1 MFRLFESP
9 QHACLYAQYRP
20 DPPAALISRVLE
32 FVRRTAPL
40 ERAVDVGCGS
50 GQNTRLLAPH
60 FTSVLATDISPA
72 QIAEAAATNPHDAVR
87 YEVAPAEEIPAPD
100 GSVNLVTASTCYHYF
115 DRSRFLAEVDRV
127 LAPGGVIAIYTCMK
141 FEPHLNDGS
150 VWTECKNVLN
160 SVFDVSLKDH
170 WPLTLEDFEE
180 TYRGAMRLIKYPD
193 VLWDE
198 KSYFIEQPLSIEPI
212 LGEISTWAGFKNMV
226 TSCGAEK
233 GEELL
238 QDVRKRL
245 LDVIADGE
253 KRGIDT
259 AAATVRRYYYFI
271 MARKPVVAALTE
283 PQDVSACQDN
293 I

>member
-1 MFRLFESP
+1 MLRLFESP
-9 QHACLYAQYRP
+9 QHARLYAQYRP

-40 ERAVDVGCGS
+40 GRAVDVGCGS

-87 YEVAPAEEIPAPD
+87 YEVAPAEEILAPD

-115 DRSRFLAEVDRV
+115 DRPRFLAEADRV
-127 LAPGGVIAIYTCMK
+127 LAPGGVIAIYVYLEYEVRLK
-141 FEPHLNDGS
+141 DGS
-150 VWTECKNVLN
+150 VWAECENVLN
-160 SVFDVSLKDH
+160 SVFYVDLKGH
-170 WPLTLEDFEE
+170 WPVPLEDTVGIYKEV
-180 TYRGAMRLIKYPD
+180 MRLIKYPD
-193 VLWDE
+193 AIWDE
-198 KSYFIEQPLSIEPI
+198 ENHFIELPLSSDQV
-212 LGEISTWAGFKNMV
+212 LGEIRSWAGFRDMV
-226 TSCGAEK
+226 TAYGAEK

-259 AAATVRRYYYFI
+259 AAATVRRPCLL
-271 MARKPVVAALTE
+271 MLARKPVAAVA
-283 PQDVSACQDN
+283 SARRTCLGKL
-293 I
+293 

>member
-9 QHACLYAQYRP
+9 QHARLYAQYRP

-32 FVRRTAPL
+32 FVRRTTPL

-115 DRSRFLAEVDRV
+115 DRPRFLAEVDRV
-127 LAPGGVIAIYTCMK
+127 LAPGGVIAINTCMR
-141 FEPHLNDGS
+141 FEPHLNDES
-150 VWTECKNVLN
+150 EWTECKKVLN
-160 SVFDVSLKDH
+160 NVPDVDLKDH
-170 WPLTLEDFEE
+170 WPVSPKDVEE
-180 TYRGAMRLIKYPD
+180 IYRGAVRLIKYPD
-193 VLWDE
+193 VVWDE
-198 KSYFIEQPLSIEPI
+198 SYFIEQPLLVEQI

-233 GEELL
+233 GGELL

-245 LDVIADGE
+245 LVVIADGE

-259 AAATVRRYYYFI
+259 AAATVRRPFYLI
-271 MARKPVVAALTE
+271 MARKPAVV
-283 PQDVSACQDN
+283 DYSG
-293 I
+293 

>member
-9 QHACLYAQYRP
+9 QHARLYAQYRP
-20 DPPAALISRVLE
+20 DPPATLISRVLE

-115 DRSRFLAEVDRV
+115 DRPRFLAEADRV
-127 LAPGGVIAIYTCMK
+127 LAPGGVIAIYCNQFFDPRLK
-141 FEPHLNDGS
+141 DGS
-150 VWTECKNVLN
+150 VWTEYKDVLSNVYK
-160 SVFDVSLKDH
+160 VYLKRH
-170 WPLTLEDFEE
+170 WQVTPEE
-180 TYRGAMRLIKYPD
+180 EEEIYRGATRLIKYPEK
-193 VLWDE
+193 VWDE
-198 KSYFIEQPLSIEPI
+198 SSFFNERDLSMEHM
-212 LGEISTWAGFKNMV
+212 LGVISSLSSFQIMV

-238 QDVRKRL
+238 QQVKKEL
-245 LDVIADGE
+245 LAVIAAGE

-259 AAATVRRYYYFI
+259 AAATVRRPFYLI
-271 MARKPVVAALTE
+271 LARKPVADTASV
-283 PQDVSACQDN
+283 C
-293 I
+293 

>member
-1 MFRLFESP
+1 MLHLFDNP
-9 QHACLYAQYRP
+9 QQARMYAQYRP

-115 DRSRFLAEVDRV
+115 DRPRFLAEADRV
-127 LAPGGVIAIYTCMK
+127 LAPGGVIAIYTYH
-141 FEPHLNDGS
+141 EPRAHLKDGS
-150 VWTECKNVLN
+150 VWTEYDEVLR
-160 SVFDVSLKDH
+160 SVHDVALKDH
-170 WPLTLEDFEE
+170 WQVPPEDLDEA
-180 TYRGAMRLIKYPD
+180 YRGTMRLIPYPD
-193 VLWDE
+193 AVWDE
-198 KSYFIEQPLSIEPI
+198 ESHYIEQSIAI
-212 LGEISTWAGFKNMV
+212 DQVLGEISSLSSFQTMV
-226 TSCGAEK
+226 TKCGAEK

-238 QDVRKRL
+238 QDVRKKL

-259 AAATVRRYYYFI
+259 SAATVRRPCFFI
-271 MARKPVVAALTE
+271 LARKPVADAA
-283 PQDVSACQDN
+283 SG
-293 I
+293 

>member
-9 QHACLYAQYRP
+9 QHARLYAQYRP

-100 GSVNLVTASTCYHYF
+100 GSVNLITASTCYHYF
-115 DRSRFLAEVDRV
+115 DRPRFLAEVDRV
-127 LAPGGVIAIYTCMK
+127 LAPGGVIAIY
-141 FEPHLNDGS
+141 LNRFFDPRLKDGS
-150 VWTECKNVLN
+150 VWTEYENAL
-160 SVFDVSLKDH
+160 SSLYKVQLKEY
-170 WPLTLEDFEE
+170 WQVPIEEDEE
-180 TYRGAMRLIKYPD
+180 IYRDAMRLIKYPEK
-193 VLWDE
+193 VWDE
-198 KSYFIEQPLSIEPI
+198 SSFFNERDLSMEHI
-212 LGEISTWAGFKNMV
+212 LGEISSLSCFQSVV
-226 TSCGAEK
+226 TSCGNEK

-238 QDVRKRL
+238 QQLKKEL

-259 AAATVRRYYYFI
+259 AAATVRRPFYLI
-271 MARKPVVAALTE
+271 MARKPVADA
-283 PQDVSACQDN
+283 VSVC
-293 I
+293 